1 MLSAKKIIRLIPIIC
16 LMGFVQTVNAQIN
29 SPFSRY
35 GLGNE
40 IYISQNATSQAMGG
54 FTAAYTTSMNGSFG
68 QSINF
73 NNPASFGSIYMTTF
87 DLGVNFTNT
96 KLKQESTNQQEKSN
110 YLTPNYLVIGVPLSK
125 EKKMG
130 MAFGLRPLTQVNYSL
145 NELKLVSS
153 TGDTLYNNYVGSGGL
168 NQVFLGVGKSWKNIS
183 VGLTTGVNFGRKN
196 IQNIKSL
203 DYNPDSTYLYQTMA
217 STNTIYSG
225 VFLNL
230 GMLGETTLKSKTK
243 AKTTDKTEYSLS
255 YGATAT
261 LDQSMSAK
269 QDRLRTTGL
278 FTSTTESPIDTASY
292 EKEVPG
298 KVKIPA
304 LITAGIALHKKEIS
318 NRGTYDQWVIGIQL
332 DHAAWRNKYQ
342 SYNSDAI
349 ENGITDKLS
358 NAWMMRLGVQFC
370 PNPYDFE
377 NYFSTVTYRAG
388 YYTGKDYINFDNKG
402 LTISAFTIGMGLP
415 IRKYR
420 SYDYQ
425 YTVIN
430 LALQMGQRGSS
441 VNDFKESFIQ
451 FTLGYSLSDVWFNKR
466 KYD

>member
-1 MLSAKKIIRLIPIIC
+1 MLSVKKIIRLIPIIC
-16 LMGFVQTVNAQIN
+16 LMGFVQSVNAQIN

-54 FTAAYTTSMNGSFG
+54 FTTAYTTSMNGSFG
-68 QSINF
+68 QSVNF
-73 NNPASFGSIYMTTF
+73 NNPASFGTIYMTTF

-96 KLKQESTNQQEKSN
+96 KLKQESTNKQEKSN
-110 YLTPNYLVIGVPLSK
+110 YLIPNYLVIGVPLSK
-125 EKKMG
+125 AKKMG
-130 MAFGLRPLTQVNYSL
+130 MAFGLRPLTQVNYSI

-183 VGLTTGVNFGRKN
+183 VGLSTGVNFGRKK

-203 DYNPDSTYLYQTMA
+203 DYNSDSTYLYQTMA
-217 STNTIYSG
+217 STNTVYSG

-230 GMLGETTLKSKTK
+230 GILGETTLKSIAH

-269 QDRLRTTGL
+269 QDVLRTTGL
-278 FTSTTESPIDTASY
+278 FTSTTETPIDTAY
-292 EKEVPG
+292 YGKEVPG
-298 KVKIPA
+298 TIKIPA
-304 LITAGIALHKKEIS
+304 LITTGIALHKKEIS
-318 NRGTYDQWVIGIQL
+318 NRGVYDQWVIGIQY
-332 DHAAWRNKYQ
+332 DKSAWKDKY
-342 SYNSDAI
+342 SNYGAT
-349 ENGITDKLS
+349 EPLS
-358 NAWMMRLGVQFC
+358 NAWMMRVGVQFC
-370 PNPYDFE
+370 PNPFDYE

-402 LTISAFTIGMGLP
+402 LTISAFTLGMGLP
-415 IRKYR
+415 VRKYR

-425 YTVIN
+425 FTVLN

>member
-16 LMGFVQTVNAQIN
+16 SMGFVQSVTAQIN

-40 IYISQNATSQAMGG
+40 IQISQNATSQAMGG
-54 FTAAYTTSMNGSFG
+54 FTAAYTASMNGSFG

-73 NNPASFGSIYMTTF
+73 NNPASFGTIYMTTF

-96 KLKQESTNQQEKSN
+96 KLKQESTNKQEKSN
-110 YLTPNYLVIGVPLSK
+110 YLIPNYLVIGVPLSK

-130 MAFGLRPLTQVNYSL
+130 MAFGLRPLTQVNYSI

-153 TGDTLYNNYVGSGGL
+153 TGDTLYNNYVGTGGL
-168 NQVFLGVGKSWKNIS
+168 NQVFLGLGKSWKNIS
-183 VGLTTGVNFGRKN
+183 VGFSTGVNFGRKK

-203 DYNPDSTYLYQTMA
+203 NYNSDSTYLYQTMA
-217 STNTIYSG
+217 STNTVYGG

-230 GMLGETTLKSKTK
+230 GILGETTLKSKTH

-261 LDQSMSAK
+261 LDQNMSAK
-269 QDRLRTTGL
+269 QDVLRTTGI
-278 FTSTTESPIDTASY
+278 FTSTTENAIDTAY
-292 EKEVPG
+292 YGKELPG
-298 KVKIPA
+298 KIKMPA
-304 LITAGIALHKKEIS
+304 LITTGIALHKKEIS
-318 NRGTYDQWVIGIQL
+318 NRGTYDQWVIGIQY
-332 DHAAWRNKYQ
+332 DKSAWKDKY
-342 SYNSDAI
+342 SNY
-349 ENGITDKLS
+349 GTTDPLS
-358 NAWMMRLGVQFC
+358 NAWMMRVGVQFC
-370 PNPYDFE
+370 PNPFDYE

-402 LTISAFTIGMGLP
+402 LTVSAFTLGMGLP

-425 YTVIN
+425 FTVLN

-451 FTLGYSLSDVWFNKR
+451 FTLGYSLSDIWFNKR

>member
-1 MLSAKKIIRLIPIIC
+1 MLSAKKIIRLTPIIC
-16 LMGFVQTVNAQIN
+16 LMGFVQSVNAQIN

-54 FTAAYTTSMNGSFG
+54 FTAAYTTSMNGNFG

-73 NNPASFGSIYMTTF
+73 NNPASFGTIYMTTF

-96 KLKQESTNQQEKSN
+96 KLKQESTNKQEKSN
-110 YLTPNYLVIGVPLSK
+110 YLIPNYLVIGVPLSK
-125 EKKMG
+125 AKKMG
-130 MAFGLRPLTQVNYSL
+130 MAFGLRPLTQVNYSI

-168 NQVFLGVGKSWKNIS
+168 NQVFLGVGKTWKNIS
-183 VGLTTGVNFGRKN
+183 VGLSTGVNFGRKK

-203 DYNPDSTYLYQTMA
+203 DYNSDSTYLYQTMA

-230 GMLGETTLKSKTK
+230 GILGESTLKSKTK

-261 LDQSMSAK
+261 LDQNMSAK
-269 QDRLRTTGL
+269 QDVLRTTGI
-278 FTSTTESPIDTASY
+278 FTSTAENPIDTAFY
-292 EKEVPG
+292 GKEIPG
-298 KVKIPA
+298 KIKIPA
-304 LITAGIALHKKEIS
+304 FITTGIALHKKEVS
-318 NRGTYDQWVIGIQL
+318 NRGTYDQWVLGIQY
-332 DHAAWRNKYQ
+332 DQSAWKDKY
-342 SYNSDAI
+342 SNYGAT
-349 ENGITDKLS
+349 EPLS
-358 NAWMMRLGVQFC
+358 NAWMMRVGVQFC
-370 PNPYDFE
+370 PNPFDFE

-402 LTISAFTIGMGLP
+402 LTISAFTLGMGLP
-415 IRKYR
+415 VRKYR

-425 YTVIN
+425 FTVLN

>member
-16 LMGFVQTVNAQIN
+16 LMGFVQSVNAQIN

-54 FTAAYTTSMNGSFG
+54 FTAAYTTSMNGNFG

-73 NNPASFGSIYMTTF
+73 NNPASFGTIYMTTF

-96 KLKQESTNQQEKSN
+96 KLKQESTNKQEKSN
-110 YLTPNYLVIGVPLSK
+110 YLIPNYLVIGVPLSK
-125 EKKMG
+125 AKKMG
-130 MAFGLRPLTQVNYSL
+130 MAFGLRPLTQVNYSI

-168 NQVFLGVGKSWKNIS
+168 NQVFLGVGKTWKNIS
-183 VGLTTGVNFGRKN
+183 VGLSTGVNFGRKK

-203 DYNPDSTYLYQTMA
+203 DYNSDSTYLYQTMA

-230 GMLGETTLKSKTK
+230 GILGESTLKSKTK

-261 LDQSMSAK
+261 LDQNMSAK
-269 QDRLRTTGL
+269 QDVLRTTGI
-278 FTSTTESPIDTASY
+278 FTSTAENPIDTAFY
-292 EKEVPG
+292 GKEIPG
-298 KVKIPA
+298 KIKIPA
-304 LITAGIALHKKEIS
+304 FITTGIALHKKEVS
-318 NRGTYDQWVIGIQL
+318 NRGTYDQWVLGIQY
-332 DHAAWRNKYQ
+332 DQSAWKDKY
-342 SYNSDAI
+342 SNYGAT
-349 ENGITDKLS
+349 EPLS
-358 NAWMMRLGVQFC
+358 NAWMMRVGVQFC
-370 PNPYDFE
+370 PNPFDFE

-402 LTISAFTIGMGLP
+402 LTISAFTLGMGLP
-415 IRKYR
+415 VRKYR

-425 YTVIN
+425 FTVLN